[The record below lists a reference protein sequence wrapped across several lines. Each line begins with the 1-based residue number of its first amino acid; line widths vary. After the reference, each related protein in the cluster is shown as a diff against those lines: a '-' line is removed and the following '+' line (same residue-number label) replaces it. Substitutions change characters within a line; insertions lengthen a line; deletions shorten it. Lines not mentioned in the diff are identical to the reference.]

1 MQVICQVKVRFVNQ
15 FWSIKGMKMNN
26 QDHVLE
32 LKEEQELNSLFGTDS
47 NMKRKKPEAPSI
59 QGNNA
64 PLKSRKDP
72 MKLINKIYFDDHWT
86 KFKKALD
93 FYYPARDYKK
103 YYIALRSL
111 SSYLKKPK
119 TTVVLGEYGEHLIKT
134 ILKIHPEE
142 NILVYKGTNKKDLVL
157 ERWDHVKL
165 AHFVYFK
172 ENRELIHGRY
182 MRDVKS
188 FDIRNR
194 FGIDTVPNVTILTSV
209 QKQHLPQK
217 FKDSPVIIELDSFG
231 KALNSLAYFESFKQG
246 KKYEYNLL
254 KTSIEEDLNLLRSH
268 LESLRLDFKIEIPY
282 DNVLRSI
289 FDLKQ
294 SVILFKEF
302 LDLIKYLTFF
312 NQKYRDWYEDKTTK
326 RKYLLA
332 HVNDF
337 IIASQIATHV
347 FTRPSHNLKP
357 AKLAFFNFLVKKA
370 DAKRKRSE
378 LSNISVYDVQIE
390 QSQII
395 EEYPGKKSTLILWL
409 KEFSGKLGL
418 LSKNQYTKNAKVYFS
433 LNKIAPLH
441 FNNSLKLYSRIKR
454 KYYAR
459 LEVIKVIQEKKN
471 SQIKFHS
478 IQKRGKK

>member
-1 MQVICQVKVRFVNQ
+1 
-15 FWSIKGMKMNN
+15 MNN
-26 QDHVLE
+26 QDNILE
-32 LKEEQELNSLFGTDS
+32 LEEEQKLNSIFGEDS
-47 NMKRKKPEAPSI
+47 NIKRKKPETPSI
-59 QGNNA
+59 QGDKV
-64 PLKSRKDP
+64 PLRLREDP
-72 MKLINKIYFDDHWT
+72 MKLIDKIYFDDHWT

-119 TTVVLGEYGEHLIKT
+119 TTIVLGEYGEHLIKT

-142 NILVYKGTNKKDLVL
+142 YILIYKGTSKKDLVVEKWL
-157 ERWDHVKL
+157 DVKL
-165 AHFVYFK
+165 AQFVYFK

-194 FGIDTVPNVTILTSV
+194 NEIDTVPNVTILTSV
-209 QKQHLPQK
+209 QKQQLPQE
-217 FKDSPVIIELDSFG
+217 FKDSPVVIELDSFG
-231 KALNSLAYFESFKQG
+231 KALNSMAYFESLKQG

-254 KTSIEEDLNLLRSH
+254 KNPIEKDLNLLKSH
-268 LESLRLDFKIEIPY
+268 LRSLRLDYKIEIPY
-282 DNVLRSI
+282 DNVLRKI
-289 FDLKQ
+289 FNLKQ
-294 SVILFKEF
+294 EITSFKEF

-312 NQKYRDWYEDKTTK
+312 NQKYRDWYEDKTTN

-347 FTRPSHNLKP
+347 FASPIHNLKP
-357 AKLAFFNFLVKKA
+357 VKLAFFNFLVKMA

-418 LSKNQYTKNAKVYFS
+418 LTKNQYAKNAKVYFS
-433 LNKIAPLH
+433 LNKIAPLR
-441 FNNSLKLYSRIKR
+441 FNNSHKLFNRVKR
-454 KYYAR
+454 TYYAR
-459 LEVIKVIQEKKN
+459 LEVIKAIQKKN
-471 SQIKFHS
+471 KSKIKFHS
-478 IQKRGKK
+478 LQKRGKK